1 MDKGNIAITVMT
13 RRKGKLDLTVNQAI
27 GTAIAID
34 APVTPIINMAVR
46 KNVLIV
52 RSRKN
57 KSHASDA
64 SENDLMQRY
73 IIGKI
78 IEKASIPAGI
88 SRNAGEEPM
97 IFE

>member
-1 MDKGNIAITVMT
+1 MT
-13 RRKGKLDLTVNQAI
+13 RRNGKLDLTVSQAI

-34 APVTPIINMAVR
+34 APVTPKINIDVR

-57 KSHASDA
+57 KSHASEA
-64 SENDLMQRY
+64 SENDLIERY
-73 IIGKI
+73 TMGKI

-88 SRNAGEEPM
+88 SRNAGERPM
-97 IFE
+97 ILE